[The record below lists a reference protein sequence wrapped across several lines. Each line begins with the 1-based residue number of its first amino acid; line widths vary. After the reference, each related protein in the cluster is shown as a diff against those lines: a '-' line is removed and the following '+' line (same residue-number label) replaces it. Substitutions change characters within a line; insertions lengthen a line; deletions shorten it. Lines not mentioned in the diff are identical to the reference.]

1 MFDIPFGQ
9 LAKQLRR
16 DCDFTQEDFAEQVG
30 CSVETIGKIE
40 RGERRPSK
48 QVAERMALVLELAP
62 EDRAAFIRAARLQ
75 PPGNL
80 GKLIEEPGG
89 KQPRR
94 PADKERAAQPIS
106 LPAGLLVPSPPAPRG
121 PAPLPAPPTP
131 FVGREAE
138 LAELTTLLAD
148 PACRLLTITG
158 PGGIGKTRLALEA
171 AAGRNTVFAH
181 GVAFVPL
188 AAIATPELL
197 APAIADA
204 LGFTF
209 YGPAD
214 FAGQLLGYLHD
225 RSPLLLL
232 DNIEHLIDAG
242 GATWELLAAIGRQAP
257 GVKLLVTSRERLNLQ
272 GEWVVELRGLPLPGE
287 GDAVFEDSSA
297 VALFLQ
303 TARRT
308 QSGFALAD
316 EDRACVAHICRLVE
330 GMPLAIELAAA
341 WVRVLPCAEIAAE
354 IERTLDFLAA
364 SARDIP
370 ARHRSLRAVFDH
382 SWNLLSAEER
392 AAFSTLAVFRGGF
405 RREAAEWVAGATLHQ
420 LTALAD
426 KSLLRRSKAGRYDM
440 HELVRQYAAA
450 HLEADPAAYA
460 AARDRHCGY
469 YTTLLQRREKDMKRA
484 LQKAVLSEL
493 VAEIDNLRAAWDWAL
508 ERRRI
513 DEIRL
518 SLRGLSWFY
527 EIRSWFQEGEAMFR
541 RAAEAIGQ
549 PQNREQRTENK
560 EQRDL
565 HEPRTGTRRVN
576 REPLLYGGPS
586 VAAEA
591 EQLATLGHLLAHQ
604 GWFCLRQGRHSQARA
619 VLQRSLAL
627 LRPLDDRIAL
637 ADTLTSLGTATRVM
651 GESGAARDILR
662 EGLALGRAL
671 DDDWVLVICLGGLAM
686 AAHDLG
692 EHPEAERLARE
703 GLALARRS
711 ANPRGVVF
719 AISTFSLAVAAQGRH
734 AEAQELLRESLE
746 LSSAAGD
753 YWGIGSAFNQIGMA
767 AKAQGAYA
775 TAQYCFRESVAMF
788 REIGDHWNVA
798 RTLISLGEASLAKG
812 DRAEARRA
820 FGDAWR
826 MANDTQ
832 TAPAVLE
839 ALLGLADL
847 AAHEGA
853 AGVALELCA
862 YVLVHPLS
870 TYDARE
876 RAGRLRAALEP
887 VSASAPAPDRPI
899 EAAVAEVL
907 GEHSR
912 SYSS

>member
-1 MFDIPFGQ
+1 MIIRVGRRHIQAKAQPMFDIPFGQ

-94 PADKERAAQPIS
+94 PADEERAAQPIS

-171 AAGRNTVFAH
+171 AAGRNTAIAH

-364 SARDIP
+364 KDGGRY
-370 ARHRSLRAVFDH
+370 
-382 SWNLLSAEER
+382 AEAYALMAEAGKAGQTL
-392 AAFSTLAVFRGGF
+392 AAFAKANGEFNRK
-405 RREAAEWVAGATLHQ
+405 AGAVK
-420 LTALAD
+420 D
-426 KSLLRRSKAGRYDM
+426 RRIVK
-440 HELVRQYAAA
+440 VTWTK
-450 HLEADPAAYA
+450 DPAQTDAAQASPPGVYA
-460 AARDRHCGY
+460 EVDLVSHFARIDRHCGY
-469 YTTLLQRREKDMKRA
+469 LVLYQPPGGGA
-484 LQKAVLSEL
+484 FAVLREESTYISPS
-493 VAEIDNLRAAWDWAL
+493 AAHGKDAAAAWA
-508 ERRRI
+508 
-513 DEIRL
+513 
-518 SLRGLSWFY
+518 
-527 EIRSWFQEGEAMFR
+527 
-541 RAAEAIGQ
+541 
-549 PQNREQRTENK
+549 
-560 EQRDL
+560 
-565 HEPRTGTRRVN
+565 
-576 REPLLYGGPS
+576 
-586 VAAEA
+586 
-591 EQLATLGHLLAHQ
+591 
-604 GWFCLRQGRHSQARA
+604 
-619 VLQRSLAL
+619 
-627 LRPLDDRIAL
+627 
-637 ADTLTSLGTATRVM
+637 
-651 GESGAARDILR
+651 
-662 EGLALGRAL
+662 
-671 DDDWVLVICLGGLAM
+671 
-686 AAHDLG
+686 
-692 EHPEAERLARE
+692 
-703 GLALARRS
+703 
-711 ANPRGVVF
+711 
-719 AISTFSLAVAAQGRH
+719 
-734 AEAQELLRESLE
+734 
-746 LSSAAGD
+746 
-753 YWGIGSAFNQIGMA
+753 
-767 AKAQGAYA
+767 
-775 TAQYCFRESVAMF
+775 
-788 REIGDHWNVA
+788 
-798 RTLISLGEASLAKG
+798 LIS
-812 DRAEARRA
+812 ARCPNYP
-820 FGDAWR
+820 G
-826 MANDTQ
+826 
-832 TAPAVLE
+832 
-839 ALLGLADL
+839 
-847 AAHEGA
+847 EGA
-853 AGVALELCA
+853 
-862 YVLVHPLS
+862 
-870 TYDARE
+870 R
-876 RAGRLRAALEP
+876 
-887 VSASAPAPDRPI
+887 
-899 EAAVAEVL
+899 
-907 GEHSR
+907 
-912 SYSS
+912 